1 MYLSYVLLI
10 TPKRKK
16 SLTFPSMIALY
27 IDFFADMCY
36 NRYDKWSPN
45 TLIDGLYQLLKS
57 KIFTDLV
64 HHGMLVL
71 HERMHITVQRYRCIL
86 MTERFRQC
94 LYIHPAFDRSR
105 GKCVPECMEATA
117 RDSKILQQQFKAP
130 LI

>member
-57 KIFTDLV
+57 KVFSDLV

-71 HERMHITVQRYRCIL
+71 HERMHIPVQRYRCIFV
-86 MTERFRQC
+86 TERLRQC
-94 LYIHPAFDRSR
+94 LDIHPALDRSR
-105 GKCVPECMEATA
+105 SKRVPECMEATA
-117 RDSKILQQQFKAP
+117 RDSEILQQQFKAP